1 MKMLF
6 ALVAA
11 MSGLPGL
18 CAAEWVVSGDWE
30 LLVKDGGR
38 ALSCR
43 VDPPP
48 RVSVAGERQE
58 KLPIFNPKKYEC
70 FRGRQFKG
78 VYALG
83 CSVKF
88 ALVPESV
95 KFRDAKGRLLVRGVD
110 YEIDGPWGLFG
121 RLEKG
126 RIGPGDRVFADYAY
140 RMRRIDSVL
149 RNASGRLVYRKGTPH
164 VATPLPPET
173 VKGERRVLNVYV
185 DAQTKRLTTENVF
198 PVLEDS
204 YPVQH
209 TISPYGDT
217 VAARLVPK
225 TMTKL
230 KNGGKVR
237 ILAWGDS
244 ITETLDYYLTDKS
257 KRWQE
262 VFVGRLRKIFP
273 KAEIEL
279 LTAGWDGHHSRDFL
293 NAPPESPRNFKKA
306 ILDVKPDLVIS
317 EFLNDFSICRTPEQ
331 LKKLY
336 EDVYLARFREQGI
349 EWIIMTPSYA
359 RPEQMKIVSQKNC
372 DEDKRTFV
380 PCLRDFAQKHGIA
393 LADAS
398 KRWGRLWRQGL
409 PYMTLLC
416 NDINHPDPR
425 GLVFFADALIEDIFT
440 APWR

>member
-1 MKMLF
+1 MKLMF
-6 ALVAA
+6 ALIAA
-11 MSGLPGL
+11 MAGFSGF
-18 CAAEWVVSGDWE
+18 CAAEWTLTGDWE
-30 LLVKDGGR
+30 LLVKEGGGR
-38 ALSCR
+38 LSCR
-43 VDPPP
+43 VEPPL

-126 RIGPGDRVFADYAY
+126 RIGPGDAVTTDYVY
-140 RMRRIDSVL
+140 YKRRIDSVL
-149 RNASGRLVYRKGTPH
+149 RTASGRLIYRKGTPH
-164 VATPLPPET
+164 VATPLPQET
-173 VKGERRVLNVYV
+173 AKGERRVLNVYV
-185 DAQTKRLTTENVF
+185 DAQTKRLTEENIF
-198 PVLEDS
+198 PVLEES
-204 YPVQH
+204 YPAR
-209 TISPYGDT
+209 TAISPYGDT

-225 TMTKL
+225 TVSKL
-230 KNGGKVR
+230 KNGEKVR

-279 LTAGWDGHHSRDFL
+279 LTAGWDGHYSRDFL